1 MSKSFEITIVYN
13 DPEKIQPKPQNLDLS
28 IIEVKNEIEF
38 VENSL
43 RKAGFKVNVLPV
55 YNARRFINDIL
66 NLKTDL
72 IYNFCEMVELESQEE
87 VFAAGLFELVKVPY
101 TGAPPMTLGLC
112 LDKAKTK
119 IILSHYGIP
128 TAKFDLF
135 NESID
140 GCKKINLRF
149 PVIVKPVR
157 EDASTGINEKSVVYD
172 RKELEERVEYIIKMF
187 KQPALVEEFIDG
199 REVNVAI
206 LGNNPPV
213 ILPISEIDFSNL
225 PSHLPKIVSYE
236 AKWIPNTDYYEKTIP
251 ICPAPLEPEL
261 ERKIKD
267 IALSCYKIMGCRDY
281 ARVDMRIDKEGNP
294 YVLEV
299 NPNPDLSR
307 NAGFMRSASVYGLT
321 SEETIVKIAE
331 IAIERSYADKKFAK

>member
-13 DPEKIQPKPQNLDLS
+13 DPEKIEPKLQNLDLS

-157 EDASTGINEKSVVYD
+157 EDASAGINEKSVVYD

-213 ILPISEIDFSNL
+213 VLPISEIDFSHL

-321 SEETIVKIAE
+321 PEETIVKIAE
-331 IAIERSYADKKFAK
+331 IAIERSYADKKFAE

>member
-13 DPEKIQPKPQNLDLS
+13 DPEKIEPEPQNLDLS

-43 RKAGFKVNVLPV
+43 RKAGFKVNVLPI

-149 PVIVKPVR
+149 PVIVKPVH
-157 EDASTGINEKSVVYD
+157 EDASAGINEKSVVYD

-213 ILPISEIDFSNL
+213 VLPISEIDFSHL

-321 SEETIVKIAE
+321 PEETIVKIAE

>member
-13 DPEKIQPKPQNLDLS
+13 DPEKIEPKPQNLDLS

-140 GCKKINLRF
+140 GRKKINLRF

-157 EDASTGINEKSVVYD
+157 EDASAGINEKSVVYD

-213 ILPISEIDFSNL
+213 VLPISEIDFSHL

-321 SEETIVKIAE
+321 PEETIVKIAE
-331 IAIERSYADKKFAK
+331 IAIERSYADKKFAE

>member
-1 MSKSFEITIVYN
+1 
-13 DPEKIQPKPQNLDLS
+13 
-28 IIEVKNEIEF
+28 
-38 VENSL
+38 
-43 RKAGFKVNVLPV
+43 
-55 YNARRFINDIL
+55 
-66 NLKTDL
+66 
-72 IYNFCEMVELESQEE
+72 
-87 VFAAGLFELVKVPY
+87 
-101 TGAPPMTLGLC
+101 MTLGLC

-149 PVIVKPVR
+149 PVIVKPVH
-157 EDASTGINEKSVVYD
+157 EDASAGINEKSVVYD

-213 ILPISEIDFSNL
+213 VLPISEIDFSHL

-321 SEETIVKIAE
+321 PEETIVKIAE
-331 IAIERSYADKKFAK
+331 IAIERSYADKKFAE

>member
-157 EDASTGINEKSVVYD
+157 EDASAGINEKSVVYD

-213 ILPISEIDFSNL
+213 VLPISEIDFSHL

-321 SEETIVKIAE
+321 PEETIVKIAE

>member
-13 DPEKIQPKPQNLDLS
+13 DPEKIEPKPQNLDLS

-38 VENSL
+38 VGNSL

-72 IYNFCEMVELESQEE
+72 IYNFCEMVELGSQEE

-213 ILPISEIDFSNL
+213 VLPISEIDFSHL

-321 SEETIVKIAE
+321 PEETIVKIAE

>member
-213 ILPISEIDFSNL
+213 VLPISEIDFSHL

-321 SEETIVKIAE
+321 PEETIVKIAE
-331 IAIERSYADKKFAK
+331 IAIERSYADKKFAE

>member
-13 DPEKIQPKPQNLDLS
+13 DPEKIEPKPQNLDLS

-140 GCKKINLRF
+140 GCKKINLQF

-157 EDASTGINEKSVVYD
+157 EDASAGINEKSVVYD

-213 ILPISEIDFSNL
+213 VLPISEIDFSHL

-321 SEETIVKIAE
+321 PEETIVKIAE

>member
-13 DPEKIQPKPQNLDLS
+13 DPEKIEPKPQNLDLS

-72 IYNFCEMVELESQEE
+72 IYNFCEMVELGSQEE

-213 ILPISEIDFSNL
+213 VLPISEIDFSHL

-321 SEETIVKIAE
+321 PEETIVKIAE

>member
-101 TGAPPMTLGLC
+101 TGASPMTLGLC

-331 IAIERSYADKKFAK
+331 IAIERSYADKKFAE

>member
-13 DPEKIQPKPQNLDLS
+13 DPEKIEPIPQNLDLS

-140 GCKKINLRF
+140 GCKKINLQF

-157 EDASTGINEKSVVYD
+157 EDASAGINEKSVVYD

-213 ILPISEIDFSNL
+213 VLPISEIDFSHL

-321 SEETIVKIAE
+321 PEETIVKIAE
-331 IAIERSYADKKFAK
+331 IAIERSYADKKFAE

>member
-13 DPEKIQPKPQNLDLS
+13 DPEKIEPKLQNLDLS

-149 PVIVKPVR
+149 PVIVKPVH
-157 EDASTGINEKSVVYD
+157 EDASAGINEKSVVYD

-213 ILPISEIDFSNL
+213 VLPISEIDFSHL

-321 SEETIVKIAE
+321 PEETIVKIAE
-331 IAIERSYADKKFAK
+331 IAIERSYADKKFAE

>member
-157 EDASTGINEKSVVYD
+157 EDASAGINEKSVVYD

-213 ILPISEIDFSNL
+213 VLPISEIDFSHL
-225 PSHLPKIVSYE
+225 PSHLPKILSYE

-321 SEETIVKIAE
+321 PEETIVKIAE

>member
-13 DPEKIQPKPQNLDLS
+13 DPEKIEPIPQNLDLS

-157 EDASTGINEKSVVYD
+157 EDASAGINEKSVVYD

-213 ILPISEIDFSNL
+213 VLPISEIDFSHL

-321 SEETIVKIAE
+321 PEETIVKIAE

>member
-13 DPEKIQPKPQNLDLS
+13 DPEKIEPKPQNLDLS

-140 GCKKINLRF
+140 GRKKINLRF

-157 EDASTGINEKSVVYD
+157 EDASAGINEKSVVYD

-213 ILPISEIDFSNL
+213 VLPISEIDFSHL

-321 SEETIVKIAE
+321 PEETIVKIAE

>member
-13 DPEKIQPKPQNLDLS
+13 DPEKIEPKPQNLDLS

-157 EDASTGINEKSVVYD
+157 EDASAGINEKSVVYD

-213 ILPISEIDFSNL
+213 VLPISEIDFSHL

-321 SEETIVKIAE
+321 PEETIVKIAE

>member
-13 DPEKIQPKPQNLDLS
+13 DPEKIEPKPQNLDLS

-135 NESID
+135 NEGID
-140 GCKKINLRF
+140 GYKKINLQF

-157 EDASTGINEKSVVYD
+157 EDASAGINEKSVVYD

-213 ILPISEIDFSNL
+213 VLPISEIDFSHL

-321 SEETIVKIAE
+321 PEETIVKIAE

>member
-13 DPEKIQPKPQNLDLS
+13 DPEKIEPKPQNLDLS

-149 PVIVKPVR
+149 PVIVKPVH
-157 EDASTGINEKSVVYD
+157 EDASAGINEKSVVYD

-213 ILPISEIDFSNL
+213 VLPISEIDFSHL

-321 SEETIVKIAE
+321 PEETIVKIAE
-331 IAIERSYADKKFAK
+331 IAIERSYVDKKFAK

>member
-1 MSKSFEITIVYN
+1 V
-13 DPEKIQPKPQNLDLS
+13 
-28 IIEVKNEIEF
+28 
-38 VENSL
+38 
-43 RKAGFKVNVLPV
+43 
-55 YNARRFINDIL
+55 
-66 NLKTDL
+66 
-72 IYNFCEMVELESQEE
+72 
-87 VFAAGLFELVKVPY
+87 
-101 TGAPPMTLGLC
+101 
-112 LDKAKTK
+112 
-119 IILSHYGIP
+119 
-128 TAKFDLF
+128 
-135 NESID
+135 
-140 GCKKINLRF
+140 
-149 PVIVKPVR
+149 
-157 EDASTGINEKSVVYD
+157 EDASAGINEKSVVYD

-213 ILPISEIDFSNL
+213 VLPISEIDFSHL

-321 SEETIVKIAE
+321 PEETIVKIAE

>member
-213 ILPISEIDFSNL
+213 VLPISEIDFSHL

-321 SEETIVKIAE
+321 PEETIVKIAE

>member
-13 DPEKIQPKPQNLDLS
+13 DPEKIEPKPQNLDLS

-55 YNARRFINDIL
+55 YNAGRFINDIL

-135 NESID
+135 NGSID
-140 GCKKINLRF
+140 GRKKINLRF

-157 EDASTGINEKSVVYD
+157 EDASAGINEKSVVYD

-213 ILPISEIDFSNL
+213 VLPISEIDFSHL

-321 SEETIVKIAE
+321 PEETIVKIAE
-331 IAIERSYADKKFAK
+331 IAIERSYADKKFAE

>member
-13 DPEKIQPKPQNLDLS
+13 DPEKIEPKPQNLDLS

-172 RKELEERVEYIIKMF
+172 RKEIEERVEYIIKMF

-213 ILPISEIDFSNL
+213 VLPISEIDFSHL

-321 SEETIVKIAE
+321 PEETIVKIAE

>member
-13 DPEKIQPKPQNLDLS
+13 DPEKIEPKLQNLDLS

-149 PVIVKPVR
+149 PVIVKPVH
-157 EDASTGINEKSVVYD
+157 EDASAGINEKSVVYD

-213 ILPISEIDFSNL
+213 VLPISEIDFSHL

-321 SEETIVKIAE
+321 PEETIVKIAE

>member
-1 MSKSFEITIVYN
+1 MSESFEITIVYN
-13 DPEKIQPKPQNLDLS
+13 DPEKIEPKPQNLDLS

-101 TGAPPMTLGLC
+101 TGASPMTLGLC

-135 NESID
+135 NDGID

-157 EDASTGINEKSVVYD
+157 EDASAGINEKSVVYD

-213 ILPISEIDFSNL
+213 VLPISEIDFSHL

-321 SEETIVKIAE
+321 PEETIVKIAE

>member
-13 DPEKIQPKPQNLDLS
+13 DPEKIEPKPQNLDLS

-149 PVIVKPVR
+149 PVIVKPVH
-157 EDASTGINEKSVVYD
+157 EDASAGINEKSVVYD

-206 LGNNPPV
+206 LGNIPPV
-213 ILPISEIDFSNL
+213 VLPISEIDFSHL

-236 AKWIPNTDYYEKTIP
+236 AKWIPNTDYYKKTIP

-321 SEETIVKIAE
+321 PEETIVKIAE
-331 IAIERSYADKKFAK
+331 IAIERSYADKKFAE

>member
-13 DPEKIQPKPQNLDLS
+13 DPEKIEPKPQNLDLS

-213 ILPISEIDFSNL
+213 VLPISEIDFSHL

-321 SEETIVKIAE
+321 PEETIVKIAE